1 MSHVTQKTATTRINA
16 RHLSAM
22 CIENP
27 RVGSSILPQAT
38 KFKWYIL
45 KTLFTVYTGHIVN
58 FNYFP
63 SIFKT
68 SLISYE

>member
-16 RHLSAM
+16 RRLSAM

-38 KFKWYIL
+38 IL
-45 KTLFTVYTGHIVN
+45 CVVAQENVLQ
-58 FNYFP
+58 
-63 SIFKT
+63 
-68 SLISYE
+68 ISVART